1 MVTHYTHTYRFG
13 AFLTRSRIMACS
25 FSRLHLSG
33 RWRCYCVQRQA
44 SASRSCIT
52 IIKLFNPK
60 SMTTQAI
67 NITHASSW
75 ENACFH
81 TFTLV
86 ICGNLQVKKPTAWKN
101 RWRFNSVVKMIGLR
115 HFWSVGYLGYRWFT
129 ASAIRLL
136 GTAWLLRSLLFIF
149 K

>member
-1 MVTHYTHTYRFG
+1 VVTHYTHTYRFG

-86 ICGNLQVKKPTAWKN
+86 ICGNLQVKNLPLEKIDEG
-101 RWRFNSVVKMIGLR
+101 S
-115 HFWSVGYLGYRWFT
+115 T
-129 ASAIRLL
+129 ASWKWSGFAIF
-136 GTAWLLRSLLFIF
+136 GVSVISVTGGSLHQQYVF
-149 K
+149 